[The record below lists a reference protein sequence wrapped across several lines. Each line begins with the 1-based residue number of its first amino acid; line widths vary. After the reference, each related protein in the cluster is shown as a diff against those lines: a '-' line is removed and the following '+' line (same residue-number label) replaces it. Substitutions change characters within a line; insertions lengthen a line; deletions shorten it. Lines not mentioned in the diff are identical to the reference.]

1 MTATRHP
8 RSGTLA
14 ITGGHVVP
22 VADPPIERG
31 TVIVQDGRITAV
43 GPGHSVDVP
52 RSARVIDATGRW
64 VLPGLVEAHSHLG
77 VSEEGEAGDP
87 VNEATEV
94 NTARLRVLDG
104 INPADPG
111 FADALAGGVTT
122 AVIMPGSAN
131 PFGGQCAAVKC
142 WGATVDEMVTQEPCG
157 VKSALGENPMRV
169 HGGRGALP
177 ATRFGTAAVIRDAF
191 GEAGRYRA
199 GRCRTGEE
207 DSPLTASPTHE
218 VLARVL
224 DGDLPLC
231 QHVHRADDIA
241 TSLRLA
247 SEFGYRLVIHHGTE
261 AHLLADLIAE
271 RGVPVVCGPLTTG
284 RSKVEL
290 RNRTTRAPGILARAG
305 VKIAIT
311 TDHCEVPIQYLALQA
326 IIAVKD
332 GLDRDTALRAITLN
346 PAQILGLESRIGALR
361 PGLDGDIVIWSGDP
375 LDVMSRPLNVFIEGR
390 EVQRYDADTGA
401 SITVRA
407 YQGD

>member
-1 MTATRHP
+1 VD
-8 RSGTLA
+8 
-14 ITGGHVVP
+14 I
-22 VADPPIERG
+22 
-31 TVIVQDGRITAV
+31 
-43 GPGHSVDVP
+43 PG
-52 RSARVIDATGRW
+52 SARVIDAAGRW

-87 VNEATEV
+87 INEATEV

-131 PFGGQCAAVKC
+131 PFGGQSAVVKC
-142 WGATVDEMVTQEPCG
+142 WGATADEMIVQEPSG

-169 HGGRGALP
+169 HGSRNVLP

-191 GEAGRYRA
+191 GQADRYRTSRRRA
-199 GRCRTGEE
+199 QEE
-207 DSPLTASPTHE
+207 SSPFEVNPTHE
-218 VLARVL
+218 ALARVL
-224 DGDLPLC
+224 DGELPLC

-241 TSLRLA
+241 TSLRIA

-261 AHLLADLIAE
+261 AHLLAGLIAE
-271 RGVPVVCGPLTTG
+271 REVPVVCGPLTTG

-290 RNRTTRAPGILARAG
+290 RNRTTRAPGVLARAG

-326 IIAVKD
+326 ILAVRD
-332 GLDRDTALRAITLN
+332 GLDPATALRAVTLN
-346 PAQILGLESRIGALR
+346 PAQILGLDSRIGALR
-361 PGLDGDIVIWSGDP
+361 PGLDGDVVIWSGDP
-375 LDVMSRPLNVFIEGR
+375 LDALSRPMNVFIEGR
-390 EVQRYDADTGA
+390 EVHHYDAETG
-401 SITVRA
+401 SSVTVDPHHF
-407 YQGD
+407 Q